1 MNNYGNCSDLKG
13 SKGLKGENRGRI
25 PVADAQVDGYQTAFA
40 QFDSPSLN
48 SYQLPEGLAFFFAMV
63 SQVSKR
69 RLHPLTLLPNR
80 HRLIQHRYATSPR
93 TY

>member
-1 MNNYGNCSDLKG
+1 MRSSNRCHRIRTFVLSMNNYGNCSDLKG

-48 SYQLPEGLAFFFAMV
+48 SYQLPEGLAFFLRWYPKSANV
-63 SQVSKR
+63 GC
-69 RLHPLTLLPNR
+69 TL
-80 HRLIQHRYATSPR
+80 
-93 TY
+93 